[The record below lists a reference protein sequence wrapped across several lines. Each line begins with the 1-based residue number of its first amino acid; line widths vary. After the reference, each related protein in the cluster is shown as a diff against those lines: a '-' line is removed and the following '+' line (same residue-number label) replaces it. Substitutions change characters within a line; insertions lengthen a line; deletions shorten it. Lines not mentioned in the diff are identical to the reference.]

1 MRSHLGYDSHGSD
14 QECIRAVLAGQH
26 EAYADLVSR
35 YQGLV
40 YSVCCKMTGDAAAA
54 EDVAQETFI
63 KAFRALA
70 AYRHEAAFSTWLYQ
84 IAVRQC
90 LDWRRR
96 QQRETAR
103 EQAWQQQ
110 WDRDRLVHG
119 GLGHDA
125 SVATPERVVLAREG
139 REEVRRRVDSLREP
153 YRTVIQLYYF
163 QEQSYEAIA
172 RRTGVS
178 PKTVESQLYRARR
191 LLREQGGIQL

>member
-1 MRSHLGYDSHGSD
+1 MRSHLGYGSQGSD
-14 QECIRAVLAGQH
+14 QECVRAVLAGQH
-26 EAYADLVSR
+26 DAYAGLVSR

-40 YSVCCKMTGDAAAA
+40 YSVCCKMTGDPAAA

-70 AYRHEAAFSTWLYQ
+70 TYRHEAAFSTWLYQ

-96 QQRETAR
+96 QQRESAR
-103 EQAWQQQ
+103 EQLWQQQ
-110 WDRDRLVHG
+110 WDRSAVGHG
-119 GLGHDA
+119 TITDDG
-125 SVATPERVVLAREG
+125 STATPEGVVLAREG
-139 REEVRRRVDSLREP
+139 REEVRRQVAKLREP
-153 YRTVIQLYYF
+153 YRTVVDLYYF

-191 LLREQGGIQL
+191 LLREQGGIQR